1 MKKIIWTLFPL
12 YQYFYHVVSSIHIGL
27 YMFFLK
33 FKLRSLGSF
42 CRIYF
47 ADIIEPYNIS
57 IGHHVYINKN
67 CTITT
72 TASRVEIGNY
82 VMIGPNVTLI
92 GQDHDMSNWKRP
104 MFFSKKYSRG
114 GIKIE
119 DDVWIGANVTILQ
132 GVTVGRG
139 SVIGAGA
146 VVTKD
151 IPPYSVAAGIPAKK
165 IKDRIPQE
173 QIKEALQVDLEKF
186 KNEKVDWSRWGVG
199 SNTAF
204 SGIHPRAQK

>member
-1 MKKIIWTLFPL
+1 MKKIIWILFPI
-12 YQYFYHVVSSIHIGL
+12 YQYIYHLISSFWIGQ
-27 YMFFLK
+27 YMFLLK
-33 FKLRSLGSF
+33 FKLRSLGKF

-47 ADIIEPYNIS
+47 ADIIEPYNVS

-67 CTITT
+67 CTIIT
-72 TASRVEIGNY
+72 TASRVDIGNY

-92 GQDHDMSNWKRP
+92 GQDHDITKWEKP
-104 MFFSKKYSRG
+104 MFFSNKYSRG
-114 GIKIE
+114 KIKIE
-119 DDVWIGANVTILQ
+119 DDVWIGANVIILQ
-132 GVTVGRG
+132 DVTIGRG

-151 IPPYSVAAGIPAKK
+151 IPPYSIAVGIPARK

-173 QIKEALQVDLEKF
+173 HVKNALQVDLEKY
-186 KNEKVDWSRWGVG
+186 KDEKVDWRKWGVG

-204 SGIHPRAQK
+204 SRIHPRIKK